1 MTTAITMLRSVLHW
15 PRRLAIGIL
24 IGAIR
29 IYQLTLSPLL
39 GPACRFEP
47 TCSRYM
53 VEALRKY
60 GLFKGLAK
68 GLYRLARCNPWSPGG
83 HDPP

>member
-1 MTTAITMLRSVLHW
+1 MLGTVLRW
-15 PRRLAIGIL
+15 PSRVVIAIL

-47 TCSRYM
+47 TCSRYL

-68 GLYRLARCNPWSPGG
+68 GLYRILRCNPWSQGG
-83 HDPP
+83 QDPP

>member
-1 MTTAITMLRSVLHW
+1 VTTTTILDTLLRW
-15 PRRLAIGIL
+15 PGRLAIAIV
-24 IGAIR
+24 IAAIR
-29 IYQLTLSPLL
+29 VYQVTLSPLL

-68 GLYRLARCNPWSPGG
+68 GLHRVARCHPWRPGG
-83 HDPP
+83 YDPP